1 MQTEAMIQK
10 EILDFL
16 ESKGFIVTKVNNGT
30 HAVRGGYIRSRNS
43 NKGMADIIG
52 ITPGDAEGAVARFIA
67 IEVKRPN
74 GAITNE
80 QKAFKREIEKRGGI
94 AMIVES
100 LGEVIQNLTIE
111 NV

>member
-1 MQTEAMIQK
+1 MKESEIQK
-10 EILDFL
+10 QILDFL

-52 ITPGDAEGAVARFIA
+52 ISPCGRFIA
-67 IEVKRPN
+67 CEVKKS
-74 GAITNE
+74 GGVASE
-80 QKAFKREIEKRGGI
+80 AQVAFSDEINKRGGVS
-94 AMIVES
+94 MIVES
-100 LGEVIQNLTIE
+100 LGEVVQKLTIE